1 MFQQLQIIG
10 YLGADPTLRFLP
22 DGSPVTTLSVAT
34 SEKYK
39 DKETT
44 SWFRV
49 SVWGSQ
55 AEACNQYLKKGH
67 PVLVIGR
74 LNPDKETGGP
84 RIYQRKDG
92 TTGANY
98 EVTATNVRFLPKS
111 HSDVPGVQQEAGSTF
126 DDGDI
131 PF

>member
-1 MFQQLQIIG
+1 MYSSLTLAG

-55 AEACNQYLKKGH
+55 AEACNQYLKKGS
-67 PVLVIGR
+67 PVLVVGR
-74 LNPDKETGGP
+74 LRPDPETGGP
-84 RIYQRKDG
+84 RLWTGDDG
-92 TTGANY
+92 VSHANY
-98 EVTATNVRFLPKS
+98 EVIAQTVKFLPGSKA
-111 HSDVPGVQQEAGSTF
+111 VQQQEEYE
-126 DDGDI
+126 DDGV